1 MGQYVD
7 RVAAVPMMRR
17 TSLTLVCLALLSGCE
32 PAPEPAAEK
41 PESAAPAVVSPAPEA
56 PADVTVSEPD
66 EAPAPVIVPKPEPA
80 EPAKPK
86 TTDKPQAQ
94 AKPPAKAKPA
104 VAPQPEPRLALDLSV
119 PQELFEQ
126 ALESETSE
134 ELAPLLPPLFGD
146 KPEGVSPFQIS
157 GRLINNE
164 RVGDYWDSIEGAELQ
179 FEFRQ

>member
-1 MGQYVD
+1 
-7 RVAAVPMMRR
+7 MMRR
-17 TSLTLVCLALLSGCE
+17 TCLTLVCLALLSGCE

-56 PADVTVSEPD
+56 PADVTASEPD
-66 EAPAPVIVPKPEPA
+66 EAPVIAPKPEPA

-86 TTDKPQAQ
+86 ATDKPQAQ

-104 VAPQPEPRLALDLSV
+104 IAPQPEPRLALDLSV

-134 ELAPLLPPLFGD
+134 ELSPLLPPMFGE
-146 KPEGVSPFQIS
+146 KPEVQSPFQIS

-164 RVGDYWDSIEGAELQ
+164 RVDDYWDSIEGAEVQ
-179 FEFRQ
+179 FEFRR